1 MAYDGRIMQRA
12 LARFDEDKQR
22 RSAQLDQRR
31 RALYAREPR
40 LAEIETELRGTMSRI
55 ISSALARGTD
65 PLPAIRVL
73 RDENLALQQERTQ
86 LLAAMG
92 YPADYLEEKPACRL
106 CGDTG
111 YANGRVCGC
120 LRAYYA
126 REQLAELSRLLPL
139 GEDSFETFSFDW
151 YDSAVQPA
159 FGVSPRANM
168 EDLGPTFIK
177 LGQILSMRS
186 DILPRDYC
194 EALKKLR
201 SNVSPMPFEQVQR
214 VVETSYGCPMEEVFA
229 SFDEK
234 ALGSASIAQA
244 HAAILK
250 SGESV
255 VVKVQREGIHEVMSR
270 DIILL
275 KQACKV
281 LKYTPAGSLVDF
293 NQVLDEMWVVA
304 QEEMNFQTEAAN
316 LERFHALNQDVVFVT
331 SPILYRAY
339 TTTNVLVM
347 ERIDGMGIDEH
358 DKLVE
363 AGYDLAEIG
372 AKLAD
377 NYVRQIM
384 EDGFFHADPHPGN
397 IRIRDGKIVWL
408 DMGMMGSLNEKERKL
423 IGNAIVGVARGDIAL
438 VRDAVLGL
446 GEFHGTADKK
456 QLYRDI
462 EAMLDKYGS
471 ADLGTMDLAEV
482 FEDMTSVMK
491 TNGIAM
497 PSSLTMLAR
506 GLATIEGVVADL
518 SPELNI
524 MNVITA
530 RIGDQMFD
538 NVDWRALLTQDARAI
553 YESSRKSLEIPALL
567 ADILRTGLKGEA
579 NLGVEHHAGE
589 DVRKLVIAMVR
600 KLCLM
605 LLSLGLL
612 IFGGAVAG
620 NGPQVFGLSI
630 YSSGCFMLAMCAAG
644 FALWNKKK

>member
-1 MAYDGRIMQRA
+1 MPNTPEA
-12 LARFDEDKQR
+12 
-22 RSAQLDQRR
+22 SAAPEAPAAPEASDMPNTPEASEAQEPEQPVKGERR
-31 RALYAREPR
+31 RINQ
-40 LAEIETELRGTMSRI
+40 AER
-55 ISSALARGTD
+55 
-65 PLPAIRVL
+65 
-73 RDENLALQQERTQ
+73 ERTVAQ
-86 LLAAMG
+86 NRQ
-92 YPADYLEEKPACRL
+92 RL
-106 CGDTG
+106 
-111 YANGRVCGC
+111 
-120 LRAYYA
+120 
-126 REQLAELSRLLPL
+126 REIVEVVRKHDILHGITPDKLCAII
-139 GEDSFETFSFDW
+139 
-151 YDSAVQPA
+151 
-159 FGVSPRANM
+159 

-186 DILPRDYC
+186 DILPKEYC

-201 SNVSPMPFEQVQR
+201 SNVAPMAFEQVQR
-214 VVETSYGCPMEEVFA
+214 VVENSYGCPMEEVFA

-244 HAAILK
+244 HAAVLK

-281 LKYTPAGSLVDF
+281 LKYTSAGSLVDF

-316 LERFHALNQDVVFVT
+316 LERFHALNQDVAFVT
-331 SPILYRAY
+331 SPLLYRAY

-347 ERIDGMGIDEH
+347 ERIDGMGIDERE
-358 DKLVE
+358 KLEE

-384 EDGFFHADPHPGN
+384 SDGFFHADPHPGN

-423 IGNAIVGVARGDIAL
+423 IGNAIIGVARGDIAL

-446 GEFHGTADKK
+446 GEFHGETDKK
-456 QLYRDI
+456 QIYRDI

-482 FEDMTSVMK
+482 CEDMTSVMK
-491 TNGIAM
+491 RNGIAM

-518 SPELNI
+518 SPSLNI
-524 MNVITA
+524 MNVVTA
-530 RIGDQMFD
+530 RIGDQMFE
-538 NVDWRALLTQDARAI
+538 NVDWRALLTQDARAV
-553 YESSRKSLEIPALL
+553 YESSRKSLEIPALM
-567 ADILRTGLKGEA
+567 ADLLRTGLKGEA

-589 DVRKLVIAMVR
+589 DLRNLVMQVV
-600 KLCLM
+600 KQVCLM
-605 LLSLGLL
+605 LLTLGLL
-612 IFGGAVAG
+612 IFGGATAQS
-620 NGPQVFGLSI
+620 GPQLLGISVYSI
-630 YSSGCFMLAMCAAG
+630 GCFVLAICAAG
-644 FALWNKKK
+644 YSFLIGKRDK